1 MSQVEQEYCRFMI
14 SSECLN
20 VGPKDTFTGRCCK
33 NCHLM
38 KRKLYYLANRDR
50 IIERSKLRQNVK
62 YIHKRTKKVDE
73 DPPNEENE
81 DSPQMPSLMETLLRQ
96 IACAEKH

>member
-1 MSQVEQEYCRFMI
+1 
-14 SSECLN
+14 
-20 VGPKDTFTGRCCK
+20 
-33 NCHLM
+33 
-38 KRKLYYLANRDR
+38 
-50 IIERSKLRQNVK
+50 
-62 YIHKRTKKVDE
+62 VDE